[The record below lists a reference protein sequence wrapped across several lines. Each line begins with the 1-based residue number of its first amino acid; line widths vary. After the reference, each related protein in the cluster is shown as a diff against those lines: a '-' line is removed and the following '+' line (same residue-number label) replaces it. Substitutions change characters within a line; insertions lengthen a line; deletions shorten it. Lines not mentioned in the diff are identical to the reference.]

1 MSTPQWI
8 GVVVLVQN
16 VWIFW
21 LGWVVGRSSGRK
33 QILSMIEKQ
42 IHRVK

>member
-8 GVVVLVQN
+8 AVAVQLA
-16 VWIFW
+16 VYAFW

>member
-1 MSTPQWI
+1 MI
-8 GVVVLVQN
+8 GPFSAGYLPIVFMVGLS
-16 VWIFW
+16 IGFF
-21 LGWVVGRSSGRK
+21 LGRSSGRK